1 MPKKRLLI
9 LSLLITI
16 SLFLMTYQNAD
27 RHILSSLDFFSNAL
41 NVLHEIKSSLK
52 NLVISPFKKILFE
65 DKENKRLKKELS
77 KLLEERQRYLE
88 AIQENKNLKNLLS
101 IKEKEP
107 RYVTSAKIIA
117 KSIDP
122 WSNVVI
128 IDKGDADG
136 IKKDMIAIT
145 EKGLVGKILSVSSS
159 YSYLLPVVDINFSVS
174 ARLQKN
180 RTEGIISGTG
190 FRKCVLKYVPSEEDV
205 KKGDILITSG
215 LDLLFPEG
223 IPVGFISKVNKK
235 GVGIFQD
242 IEVDPFVDIKKT
254 EFVTI
259 IKRE

>member
-1 MPKKRLLI
+1 MPKKRLL
-9 LSLLITI
+9 LSLFIII
-16 SLFLMTYQNAD
+16 SLFLMTYQD
-27 RHILSSLDFFSNAL
+27 VGRHIISSLDFFSNTL
-41 NVLHEIKSSLK
+41 NSIHEIKSSLK
-52 NLVISPFKKILFE
+52 NLVTSPFKKILLQG
-65 DKENKRLKKELS
+65 DENKRLKKELS

-88 AIQENKNLKNLLS
+88 AIQENKNLKKLLS

-107 RYVTSAKIIA
+107 RYITSAKIIA

-180 RTEGIISGTG
+180 RIEGIISGTG
-190 FRKCVLKYVPSEEDV
+190 FRKCKLKYIPSEEDIEI
-205 KKGDILITSG
+205 GDILITSG

-223 IPVGFISKVNKK
+223 IPVGFVSKVTKN

-242 IEVDPFVDIKKT
+242 IEVIPFVDTKKT